1 MFKKF
6 TSSTRKTETGLQV
19 ESESRGFKVIMDE
32 PVDEGGAD
40 TGMNPVEMQLCAF
53 GGCLTILTSM
63 LAEKMRLRI
72 DDIRVDV
79 EGETD
84 PRGLAGVKGVRPGY
98 QNIRY
103 TFRFRTEESLKKIEK
118 LVNMVE
124 SLCPIHDTLSHPV
137 NVVREDI
144 VIE

>member
-6 TSSTRKTETGLQV
+6 TASTRK
-19 ESESRGFKVIMDE
+19 
-32 PVDEGGAD
+32 
-40 TGMNPVEMQLCAF
+40 
-53 GGCLTILTSM
+53 
-63 LAEKMRLRI
+63 
-72 DDIRVDV
+72 
-79 EGETD
+79 TD

-103 TFRFRTEESLKKIEK
+103 TFHLKTEEAPEKIEK
-118 LVNMVE
+118 LVSMVE

-137 NVVREDI
+137 DVVRGDI